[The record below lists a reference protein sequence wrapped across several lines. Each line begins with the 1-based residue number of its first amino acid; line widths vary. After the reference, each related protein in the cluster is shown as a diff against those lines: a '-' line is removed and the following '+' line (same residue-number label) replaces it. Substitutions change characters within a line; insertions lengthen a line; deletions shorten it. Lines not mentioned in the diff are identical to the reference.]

1 MRLKSIFVRFY
12 KSFNYD
18 YIRKL
23 DPRVKPK
30 PWEMMDGMWY
40 PYVQVPI
47 DPKVTTIVGANE
59 SGKSHLL
66 SAIEKAIS
74 GEKIKREDFCRYSQ
88 FFTVKQGE
96 LKFPDFGSEWSDL
109 SEEDQK
115 KVRSVS
121 EIPEATIFDRFF
133 IFRNNKDYLT
143 LYLPDTEDKYT
154 AYKAGKNNV
163 VHLPSILPHPFRIEA
178 DIALPD
184 SVPIKKIIERINK
197 TEGTKTEGTK
207 YEFLERS
214 QRKKIRELL
223 EPLYKN
229 SDSFIKQPSLVNQ
242 ADSEFSK
249 AITSLITALKSS
261 AMSEQETLK
270 REKEFDLAHKLICK
284 VARVDTEVLSNLA
297 DSMLEGKE
305 GYTEGLLKMIN
316 NHLAESLNFPS
327 WWVQDR
333 QFCLLLSA
341 RDHDLVFTIRDRTG
355 TQYSFAERSSGLKY
369 FLSYYIQY
377 RAHEPHGKTPEI
389 LLMDEPDA
397 YLSSQAQQDLLKIF
411 EAFSNPEDGRHPV
424 QVVYVTHSPFL
435 IDKNHS
441 ERIRVLEKG
450 VEEEGTRVVKDAAK
464 NHYEP
469 LRSAFGAFVGETAFI
484 GNCNLIVEGPAD
496 QILIAGAATYL
507 RSRNVS
513 KREMLDLNNITIV
526 PAGGASHIPYLVYLA
541 RGRDV
546 VQPAVIVLL
555 DSDQGGND
563 AKKNLNRGGPKR
575 KQLLKEDFILQI
587 GDLVGESGLGFSK
600 GVVPI
605 EIEDLIPLS
614 ICVGAAGIYAREV
627 YGATD
632 SDVAA
637 ITENAILKKL
647 TDCKT
652 VFKAIEA
659 CFEELFKD
667 GLHIEKVGFARSVI
681 ETVTKLS
688 KEESS
693 RKTNSTNGFK
703 QFEDNFKILFRRIDR
718 MKRDAE
724 RERTDERVSQKIDR
738 LKENFLK
745 DHRVCANR
753 EDALVL
759 LEDIESMLD
768 DSLECDAIKSEIQN
782 LRRDYKLDTDMVKP
796 VDNYEN
802 FKEGLEKIKYAG
814 RIISQESQEEE

>member
-154 AYKAGKNNV
+154 VYKAGNNKNNV
-163 VHLPSILPHPFRIEA
+163 ESFPSILPHPFRIEA

-184 SVPIKKIIERINK
+184 SVPIKKIIERIK
-197 TEGTKTEGTK
+197 KPEGTKTEGTK

-223 EPLYKN
+223 ETLHKN
-229 SDSFIKQPSLVNQ
+229 SDSFIKQQSLVNQ
-242 ADSEFSK
+242 VDSEFSK
-249 AITSLITALKSS
+249 TITSLITALKSS
-261 AMSEQETLK
+261 AMSEQESEK
-270 REKEFDLAHKLICK
+270 REKEFDLAYKLICK
-284 VARVDTEVLSNLA
+284 VAKVDTEVLSNLA
-297 DSMLEGKE
+297 DSMLEGKG

-377 RAHEPHGKTPEI
+377 RAHEPHDTTPEI

-411 EAFSNPEDGRHPV
+411 EAFANPQDARHPV

-441 ERIRVLEKG
+441 QRIRVLEKG

-484 GNCNLIVEGPAD
+484 GNCNLMVEGPAD

-513 KREMLDLNNITIV
+513 KREMLDLNN
-526 PAGGASHIPYLVYLA
+526 
-541 RGRDV
+541 
-546 VQPAVIVLL
+546 
-555 DSDQGGND
+555 
-563 AKKNLNRGGPKR
+563 KLNRK
-575 KQLLKEDFILQI
+575 
-587 GDLVGESGLGFSK
+587 
-600 GVVPI
+600 
-605 EIEDLIPLS
+605 
-614 ICVGAAGIYAREV
+614 
-627 YGATD
+627 
-632 SDVAA
+632 
-637 ITENAILKKL
+637 
-647 TDCKT
+647 
-652 VFKAIEA
+652 
-659 CFEELFKD
+659 
-667 GLHIEKVGFARSVI
+667 
-681 ETVTKLS
+681 
-688 KEESS
+688 
-693 RKTNSTNGFK
+693 
-703 QFEDNFKILFRRIDR
+703 
-718 MKRDAE
+718 
-724 RERTDERVSQKIDR
+724 
-738 LKENFLK
+738 
-745 DHRVCANR
+745 
-753 EDALVL
+753 
-759 LEDIESMLD
+759 
-768 DSLECDAIKSEIQN
+768 
-782 LRRDYKLDTDMVKP
+782 
-796 VDNYEN
+796 
-802 FKEGLEKIKYAG
+802 
-814 RIISQESQEEE
+814 

>member
-1 MRLKSIFVRFY
+1 M
-12 KSFNYD
+12 
-18 YIRKL
+18 
-23 DPRVKPK
+23 
-30 PWEMMDGMWY
+30 
-40 PYVQVPI
+40 
-47 DPKVTTIVGANE
+47 
-59 SGKSHLL
+59 
-66 SAIEKAIS
+66 
-74 GEKIKREDFCRYSQ
+74 
-88 FFTVKQGE
+88 
-96 LKFPDFGSEWSDL
+96 
-109 SEEDQK
+109 
-115 KVRSVS
+115 
-121 EIPEATIFDRFF
+121 
-133 IFRNNKDYLT
+133 T
-143 LYLPDTEDKYT
+143 LYLPDIEDKYT
-154 AYKAGKNNV
+154 AYKVGKKNV
-163 VHLPSILPHPFRIEA
+163 ENFPSILPHPFRIEA

-184 SVPIKKIIERINK
+184 SVPIKKIIERIK
-197 TEGTKTEGTK
+197 ETEGTR
-207 YEFLERS
+207 YEFMERS
-214 QRKKIRELL
+214 QRKNIREKL
-223 EPLYKN
+223 ENLHKN
-229 SDSFIKQPSLVNQ
+229 SEPFIKQPSVLNQ
-242 ADSEFSK
+242 ADSEFGK
-249 AITSLITALKSS
+249 AITSLLSALKSS
-261 AMSEQETLK
+261 AMSEKESQK
-270 REKEFDLAHKLICK
+270 REKEFDLAYKLICK
-284 VARVDTEVLSNLA
+284 VAKVDTEVLSNLA

-377 RAHEPHGKTPEI
+377 RAHEPHDKTPEI

-411 EAFSNPEDGRHPV
+411 EAFANPQDARHPV

-484 GNCNLIVEGPAD
+484 GNCNLMVEGPPD

-526 PAGGASHIPYLVYLA
+526 PAGGAPHIPYLVYLA

-575 KQLLKEDFILQI
+575 KQLLKENFILQI
-587 GDLVGESGLGFSK
+587 GDLASESGLSLPK

-605 EIEDLIPLS
+605 EIEDLIPLP

-627 YGATD
+627 CGATD

-637 ITENAILKKL
+637 ITEDAILKKL
-647 TDCKT
+647 TDGKT
-652 VFKAIEA
+652 VFEAIEA
-659 CFEELFKD
+659 CFEELSKD

-693 RKTNSTNGFK
+693 RKTNSTNGINK
-703 QFEDNFKILFRRIDR
+703 FEDNFKIIFRRIDR

-745 DHRVCANR
+745 DHPVSANR
-753 EDALVL
+753 EDAIVL

-768 DSLECDAIKSEIQN
+768 DSLECDAIRSAIQN
-782 LRRDYKLDTDMVKP
+782 LRRDYKLEADMVKP
-796 VDNYEN
+796 IDNYEK
-802 FKEGLEKIKYAG
+802 FKEGLEQIKYAG
-814 RIISQESQEEE
+814 RIASQENPEEE